1 MKARTPF
8 LARRKDVEKE
18 VIKEFK
24 HQEQEL
30 AENFT
35 HQTLACVMFVLSKE
49 YGFGKKRLRRLLSS
63 IEAVNKLG
71 QEGILGKTFDGL
83 DMVTYAKTKWGI
95 DLKKESKVRIE
106 WRDRE

>member
-18 VIKEFK
+18 VVKEFK
-24 HQEQEL
+24 RQEQEL

-35 HQTLACVMFVLSKE
+35 HQTLACAMFVLAKE
-49 YGFGKKRLRRLLSS
+49 YGFGKKRLRRLLRS
-63 IEAVNKLG
+63 IEAVNQLG
-71 QEGILGKTFDGL
+71 MTGVLGKTFDGL

-95 DLKKESKVRIE
+95 DLKKENKVRLE
-106 WRDRE
+106 WRDK